1 MVTSPQD
8 LQGANRIG
16 QNQGTKTFNK
26 SNRAWTTKAIDVD
39 TLLQQQVKHPKRT
52 IKIIV
57 GEKHSKILQGVIIDR
72 DVHVANMMIVTR
84 LLYTKKKKSSPS
96 RMWLDVLL
104 AT

>member
-57 GEKHSKILQGVIIDR
+57 GEKILQGVIIDR
-72 DVHVANMMIVTR
+72 NVHVANMMIMTR

-104 AT
+104 ATGR